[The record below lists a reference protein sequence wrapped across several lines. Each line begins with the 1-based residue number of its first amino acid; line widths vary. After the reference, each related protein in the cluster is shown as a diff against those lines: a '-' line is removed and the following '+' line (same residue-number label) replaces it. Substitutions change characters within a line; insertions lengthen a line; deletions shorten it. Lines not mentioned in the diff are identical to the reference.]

1 MAHFNTRL
9 AQARRNTGRERG
21 RNVTGPTRPG
31 VSAVLALALM
41 LTPLYPG
48 ERACAATDV
57 VPSED
62 ALYAMGKSSYRKRC
76 ARCHGPN
83 MVSPGAGVYD
93 LRNFPKEDRARFTD
107 SVNNGKNAMP
117 SWQDV
122 LKPVDV
128 EALWV
133 YVTREAAAAQP

>member
-1 MAHFNTRL
+1 MARLNTGL
-9 AQARRNTGRERG
+9 AQARRN
-21 RNVTGPTRPG
+21 PG
-31 VSAVLALALM
+31 GKRDRDVSGLTFPGAVAALALALI

-48 ERACAATDV
+48 ERACAATDA

-62 ALYAMGKSSYRKRC
+62 ALYAMGKSSFRKRC
-76 ARCHGPN
+76 ARCHGAN

-107 SVNNGKNAMP
+107 SVNYGKNAMP

-133 YVTREAAAAQP
+133 YVTREAAPDQP